1 MYLTLVILVHTILLL
16 TERNDVPPS
25 VTITAPDSPGVA
37 RRLMALN
44 EKRGKI
50 QVRVGVNMSTRYI
63 QVLLQPIYLYY

>member
-50 QVRVGVNMSTRYI
+50 QVSV
-63 QVLLQPIYLYY
+63 